1 MIYDKFL
8 LRKGMTPKKPK
19 KKSQKVIKD
28 VEVHRNGRTF
38 TQKRLVNAD
47 EVKQT
52 RQRKAWEDE
61 SKDKKV
67 SFKLPE
73 HGNFKK
79 AVIDLIM
86 TLKSRDKLKSYAQKN
101 NITWEHSD
109 NPNIDWLRAS
119 IAIVKHFKNQIVNNS
134 DGSTNSEQSK
144 APENAPNAQN
154 EQQGAT
160 AQTAQGTEQPS
171 EPKSITIS
179 KEVARAVN
187 RAEST
192 REKINILRR
201 NLGKEGVIVWARK
214 KGVKWNHNDD
224 PQQNYMNCVRAL
236 RHRFRDGSLK
246 VRAITPKE
254 QPTQQQQQQAQTE
267 QQQTEQQQEVP
278 QTLDGVRTEMEKL
291 NTEREDINKRY
302 EETSKEQKKLSSAM
316 NALQHSDEYAK
327 VLEEMNTKTIEL
339 SKQMSDILS
348 EKVKN
353 IDRMNALKAKE
364 QELQGNHKESTVE
377 PKQEEPKKEEQKQ
390 EETQSAPKEEPKET
404 KESKK
409 EEPKKTIDLE
419 LPEKISKEVTLQNRN
434 RANKGSLQQMNS
446 IASDPDYGMMSIS
459 RDFANGAPVVS
470 YGTYDPKQL
479 GNISYA
485 ITSSDKKRYNI
496 QYAVVEADD
505 VLSSTDIMGI
515 ENEKYYSDD
524 PKLKRAIA
532 GNGRMTGIQN
542 AYKRG
547 NAEEYK
553 KELIEDTTHGI
564 DPNVIKSMKKPVLVR
579 VMQPKDITADIGDKS
594 NTQNNLAMTAVE
606 QANNDASRISL
617 NGENGQL
624 SFDDIKCFDD
634 GTPDLDSVKKFIAVL
649 PEAEQGQMLDTDG
662 NPTRQAQERLQS
674 ALFAKAYNNDK
685 LTKMYSQALEPESK
699 TIIEGLSKASASVA
713 KLSNVTADYDIRDI
727 VSRAVSKIVANK
739 KAGGSVADVITQTDM
754 FDGMAQNGVSDGE
767 VRSICRIFVENSR
780 SSNAIASKLREL
792 TEAIKREAEND
803 DPFGFGKIPRAEIIR
818 QVLDK
823 QSK

>member
-19 KKSQKVIKD
+19 EKGQKVIKD
-28 VEVHRNGRTF
+28 VVVHRNGRTF

-61 SKDKKV
+61 PKDKKV

-86 TLKSRDKLKSYAQKN
+86 ALKSRDKLKSYAQKN

-109 NPNIDWLRAS
+109 NPNIDWFRAS
-119 IAIVKHFKNQIVNNS
+119 IAIVKHFKNQVVNS
-134 DGSTNSEQSK
+134 SYGSTNSEQSK

-214 KGVKWNHNDD
+214 KGVKWKHNDD
-224 PQQNYMNCVRAL
+224 LQQNYMNCVRAL
-236 RHRFRDGSLK
+236 RHKFRDDGLK

-254 QPTQQQQQQAQTE
+254 KPTQQQNT

-278 QTLDGVRTEMEKL
+278 QTLDGVRAEMKKL
-291 NTEREDINKRY
+291 DTEREDINKRY

-390 EETQSAPKEEPKET
+390 EETQSTSKEEP

-515 ENEKYYSDD
+515 ENEEYYSDD

-547 NAEEYK
+547 NAENYK

-624 SFDDIKCFDD
+624 SFDDIECFDD
-634 GTPDLDSVKKFIAVL
+634 GTPNLDSVKKFIAVL

-713 KLSNVTADYDIRDI
+713 KLSNVTADYDIREI
-727 VSRAVSKIVANK
+727 VSRAVSKIVATK

-754 FDGMAQNGVSDGE
+754 FDGMGQNGVSDGE

-823 QSK
+823 QPK